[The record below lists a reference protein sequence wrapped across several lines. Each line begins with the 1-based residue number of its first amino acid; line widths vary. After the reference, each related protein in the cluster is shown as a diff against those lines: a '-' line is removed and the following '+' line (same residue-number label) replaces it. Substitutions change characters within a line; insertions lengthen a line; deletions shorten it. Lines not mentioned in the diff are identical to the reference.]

1 MYQETRDTMIYKSR
15 MVPILTEPKTGAKD
29 KKQKKKKQFIKTAV
43 NKDVRRKEQGQGDL
57 F

>member
-1 MYQETRDTMIYKSR
+1 MIHKSR

-29 KKQKKKKQFIKTAV
+29 KKKKKMQFIKRAV
-43 NKDVRRKEQGQGDL
+43 NKDVRRIEQGQGDL